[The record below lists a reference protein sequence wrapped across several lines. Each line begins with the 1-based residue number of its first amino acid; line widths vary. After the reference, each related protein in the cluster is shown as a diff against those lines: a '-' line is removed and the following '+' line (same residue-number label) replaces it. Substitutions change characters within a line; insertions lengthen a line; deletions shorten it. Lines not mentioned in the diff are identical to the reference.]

1 MIAYLDT
8 SCAAALL
15 KLEEK
20 SQVISNYLAE
30 WTDDGHLLVAG
41 ELLVT
46 ELSRVAT
53 RFGIDIEKVHGITE
67 VLNLVAHTSADFR
80 MAGQLPGGRLGSLDA
95 LHLATALRIGVD
107 VLFSDDVEL
116 VTASE
121 AAGIPVLDTSLP
133 AQILP
138 APTV

>member
-15 KLEEK
+15 KREQK
-20 SQVISNYLAE
+20 SQEISEYLEE

-41 ELLVT
+41 ELLAT
-46 ELSRVAT
+46 ELNRVAI
-53 RFGIDIEKVHGITE
+53 RFGIEVQKVQGIVE
-67 VLNLVAHTSADFR
+67 ALNLVAHTSSDFR
-80 MAGQLPGGRLGSLDA
+80 LAGQLPGGRLGSLDA

-107 VLFSDDVEL
+107 ALLSEDAEL
-116 VTASE
+116 ATASE

-133 AQILP
+133 ARGL
-138 APTV
+138 

>member
-15 KLEEK
+15 KREQK
-20 SQVISNYLAE
+20 SQEISDYLQE

-41 ELLVT
+41 ELLAT
-46 ELSRVAT
+46 ELNRVAI
-53 RFGIDIEKVHGITE
+53 RFGIEVQKVQGIVE
-67 VLNLVAHTSADFR
+67 ALNLVAHTSSDFR
-80 MAGQLPGGRLGSLDA
+80 LAGQLPGGRLGSLDA

-107 VLFSDDVEL
+107 ALLSEDAEL

-133 AQILP
+133 ARGL
-138 APTV
+138 

>member
-15 KLEEK
+15 KREEK
-20 SQVISNYLAE
+20 SQEISDYLEE

-41 ELLVT
+41 ELLAT
-46 ELSRVAT
+46 ELNRVAI
-53 RFGIDIEKVHGITE
+53 RFGIEAQKVQSIIDA
-67 VLNLVAHTSADFR
+67 LNLVAHMSSDFR
-80 MAGQLPGGRLGSLDA
+80 VAGQLPGGRLGSLDA

-107 VLFSDDVEL
+107 ALISDDAEL
-116 VTASE
+116 VSASE

-133 AQILP
+133 ARGL
-138 APTV
+138 

>member
-15 KLEEK
+15 KREQK
-20 SQVISNYLAE
+20 SQEISDYLEE

-41 ELLVT
+41 ELLAT
-46 ELSRVAT
+46 ELNRVAI
-53 RFGIDIEKVHGITE
+53 RFGIEVQKVQGIIEA
-67 VLNLVAHTSADFR
+67 LNLVAHTSSDFR
-80 MAGQLPGGRLGSLDA
+80 VAGQIPGGRLGSLDA

-107 VLFSDDVEL
+107 ALLSDDAEL
-116 VTASE
+116 VSASE

-133 AQILP
+133 AREL
-138 APTV
+138 